1 MEEKI
6 IEKLR
11 LAYEHNFLTNLSKL
25 EREWIVEHLTKKKP
39 ACTYC
44 AGTMLAFAKQAY
56 QIYLNNK
63 KAEEESATK
72 EESVSKKS
80 EEKNGA
86 KKTNRRKNK

>member
-56 QIYLNNK
+56 QIYLNNQ
-63 KAEEESATK
+63 KAEEA
-72 EESVSKKS
+72 SVAKKP

>member
-25 EREWIVEHLTKKKP
+25 EREWIVEHLTHKKP
-39 ACTYC
+39 ACTHC
-44 AGTMLAFAKQAY
+44 AGTMIAFAKQAY
-56 QIYLNNK
+56 LIYLTN
-63 KAEEESATK
+63 
-72 EESVSKKS
+72 KKS

>member
-1 MEEKI
+1 MEEQI

-56 QIYLNNK
+56 LIYL
-63 KAEEESATK
+63 S
-72 EESVSKKS
+72 SKKTQS
-80 EEKNGA
+80 EENGTKTT